1 MVKVKTTRRVEGMTK
16 LAERF
21 GVTRSHLWKVR
32 EGKTQSARL
41 VAELESIG
49 IKCKKF
55 RG

>member
-32 EGKTQSARL
+32 EGKAQSARL
-41 VAELESIG
+41 VAELESLG